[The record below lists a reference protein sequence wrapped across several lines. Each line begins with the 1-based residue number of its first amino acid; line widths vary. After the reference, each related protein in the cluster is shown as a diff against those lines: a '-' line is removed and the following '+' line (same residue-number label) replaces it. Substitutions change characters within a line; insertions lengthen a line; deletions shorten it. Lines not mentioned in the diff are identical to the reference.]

1 MALVAM
7 TDMLK
12 AARAERRAVGAF
24 MIWSYDS
31 ARAIADAAQ
40 ALGQPVIFIIGYR
53 DSCYLGGPMNVRKIA
68 EMAAAS
74 VDVPIVLHA
83 DHFQEYRQVVEAI
96 EAGYTSVMIDASR
109 CPFEQNVER
118 TCAVVEIARR
128 SGVSVE
134 AELGRMAGLEDDAD
148 VTDAESFQTDPE
160 AARRF
165 VARTGVDAL
174 AVAFGTVHGA
184 YTAAPRINVD
194 RVRKIAAVVSVP
206 LVMHGGSGTP
216 DEAVVQAIRHGI
228 AKINVATELVT
239 VMGKTICE
247 VQHREGFAYSVPSLY
262 APAREAC
269 RELVERKIRLF
280 SGLRAGR

>member
-1 MALVAM
+1 MALVPM
-7 TDMLK
+7 GDMLR
-12 AARAERRAVGAF
+12 AARAEKRAVGAF

-40 ALGQPVIFIIGYR
+40 KLCQPVIFIIGWR
-53 DSCYLGGPMNVRKIA
+53 DSCYLGGTGNVRKIA
-68 EMAAAS
+68 EMVADS
-74 VDVPIVLHA
+74 VDVPVVLHA
-83 DHFQEYRQVVEAI
+83 DHFQELGHIVEAI
-96 EAGYTSVMIDASR
+96 DAGYTSVMIDASR
-109 CPFEQNVER
+109 CPFEENVER
-118 TCAVVEIARR
+118 TCAVVEVAHRA
-128 SGVSVE
+128 GVSVE

-160 AARRF
+160 EARRF
-165 VARTGVDAL
+165 AERTRVDAL

-184 YTAAPRINVD
+184 YKAAPRINVE
-194 RVRKIAAVVSVP
+194 RVRRIAQQVAIP

-216 DEAVVQAIRHGI
+216 DGAVAQAIRQGI

-239 VMGKTICE
+239 VMGKTFAE
-247 VQHREGFAYSVPSLY
+247 VQRQEEFSYSVPTLF

-280 SGLRAGR
+280 SGTVAT